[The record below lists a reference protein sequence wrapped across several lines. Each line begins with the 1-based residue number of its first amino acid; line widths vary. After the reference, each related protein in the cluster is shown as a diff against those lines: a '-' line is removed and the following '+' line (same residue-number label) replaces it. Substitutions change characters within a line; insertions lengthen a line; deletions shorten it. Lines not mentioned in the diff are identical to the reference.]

1 MNDSVA
7 YCEFEDIC
15 PSKISEEKMAQ
26 LTSDDAETIDID
38 VVNEVIASV
47 SAEIDSYCGKRY
59 TVPFDP
65 VPPEVKSCAIK
76 KVTYGIY
83 EHRIQEAGGEIA
95 KSIRDM
101 QTDANAWLRDVA
113 KGVAVIDGAV
123 KPAANAEQTGGSF
136 HSSKRIFSDESL
148 GKL

>member
-1 MNDSVA
+1 MSDPIA

-26 LTSDDAETIDID
+26 LTSDDASTIDID
-38 VVNEVIASV
+38 VVNDIITSV

-83 EHRIQEAGGEIA
+83 EHRIQESGGEIA

-101 QTDANAWLRDVA
+101 QTDATAWLLNIA
-113 KGVAVIDGAV
+113 KGIVVIDGAV
-123 KPAANAEQTGGSF
+123 KPAVNIEQTGGAF
-136 HSSKRIFSDESL
+136 HANKKVFSSHSL
-148 GKL
+148 KNL